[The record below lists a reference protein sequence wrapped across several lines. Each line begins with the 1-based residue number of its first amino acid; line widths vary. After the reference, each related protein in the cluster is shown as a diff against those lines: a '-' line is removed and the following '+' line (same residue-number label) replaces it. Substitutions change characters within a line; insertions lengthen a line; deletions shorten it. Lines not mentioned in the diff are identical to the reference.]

1 MKKIYLLFIVAV
13 FFVSC
18 QGPIGPEGPAGY
30 GTNWK
35 IINLVVTQND
45 WVESFDDDGIN
56 RYYSSYFSMPEI
68 TSTVFNDGSVNAY
81 VLIDNTQQPL
91 PYVRHYEDINS
102 NLWTRTVDYNF
113 TQGGMNIF
121 VTNSDFISDPPGTM
135 SFRIVLMW

>member
-1 MKKIYLLFIVAV
+1 MKKILFFISIVL
-13 FFVSC
+13 FLVSC
-18 QGPIGPEGPAGY
+18 NDSEEPQGY

-45 WVESFDDDGIN
+45 WVENFDNDGIN
-56 RYYSSYFSMPEI
+56 RYYSSHFSMPEI
-68 TSTVFNDGSVNAY
+68 TSTVYNDGSVNAY
-81 VLIDNTQQPL
+81 VLIDNTQQVL
-91 PYVRHYEDINS
+91 PYVRHFEDKPGA
-102 NLWTRTVDYNF
+102 LWTRTVDYNF